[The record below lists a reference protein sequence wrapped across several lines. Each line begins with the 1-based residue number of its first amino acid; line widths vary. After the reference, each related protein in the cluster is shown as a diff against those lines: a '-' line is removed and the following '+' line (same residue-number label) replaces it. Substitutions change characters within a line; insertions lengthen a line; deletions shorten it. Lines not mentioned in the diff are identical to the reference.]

1 MTAELTLMMEK
12 VLSEPEYIPKGPR
25 PQGELTRLYFNA
37 RMNSLGKK
45 ATGTQTPRK
54 YSKSVFVASEKTSR
68 I

>member
-1 MTAELTLMMEK
+1 MTAELTPMMEK
-12 VLSEPEYIPKGPR
+12 VLSELEHIPKGPC
-25 PQGELTRLYFNA
+25 PQGELRRLYFNA

-45 ATGTQTPRK
+45 GTGTQTPKK